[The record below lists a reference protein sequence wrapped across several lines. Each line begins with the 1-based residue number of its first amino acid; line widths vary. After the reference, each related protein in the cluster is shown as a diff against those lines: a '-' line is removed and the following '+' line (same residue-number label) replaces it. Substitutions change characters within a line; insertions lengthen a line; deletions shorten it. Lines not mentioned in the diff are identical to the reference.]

1 MADGYNRTPVVELPM
16 ATVSHT
22 STPLHRAARR
32 LQSVLPPG
40 WYVEVV
46 DAPTCGDDAQSVL
59 RVVLPPE

>member
-1 MADGYNRTPVVELPM
+1 MADGYTRAPVAELPIG
-16 ATVSHT
+16 AVPHA
-22 STPLHRAARR
+22 STPLRRAARR

-46 DAPTCGDDAQSVL
+46 DGPVPGEDAQSVL